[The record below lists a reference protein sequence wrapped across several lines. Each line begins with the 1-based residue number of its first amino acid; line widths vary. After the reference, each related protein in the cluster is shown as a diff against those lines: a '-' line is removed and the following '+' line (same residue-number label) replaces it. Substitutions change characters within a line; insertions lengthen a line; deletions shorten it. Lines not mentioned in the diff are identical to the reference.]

1 MTSIPLRVA
10 TVGLLLYSVAAVLG
24 SAANKPD
31 KTLEAIAPYRQ
42 WTRVNQ
48 RPLPVSLAAVAD

>member
-1 MTSIPLRVA
+1 MTRIPLRVA
-10 TVGLLLYSVAAVLG
+10 TLGLLLYSVAAVLG

-48 RPLPVSLAAVAD
+48 RPLPVNIASAAD